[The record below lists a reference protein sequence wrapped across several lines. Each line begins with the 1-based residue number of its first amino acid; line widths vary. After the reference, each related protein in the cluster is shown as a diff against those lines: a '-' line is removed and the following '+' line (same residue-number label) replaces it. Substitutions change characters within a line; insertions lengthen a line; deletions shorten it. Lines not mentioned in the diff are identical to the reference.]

1 MNTKSGRQEDRI
13 LAKSLGIPHMS
24 SGGNAVCTNPKCK
37 TRIARSNAT
46 IDMNETIQKALMFTN
61 STKIFVVEDGI
72 VAECTCGSKYNVSDI
87 FAKGI
92 FFKKNR

>member
-1 MNTKSGRQEDRI
+1 
-13 LAKSLGIPHMS
+13 
-24 SGGNAVCTNPKCK
+24 
-37 TRIARSNAT
+37 
-46 IDMNETIQKALMFTN
+46 MNETIQKALMFTN